1 MTNDLPEQPAAPA
14 PPDAA
19 PPMPDLPP
27 QPAPAPA
34 ARRRVSPLAAGLT
47 GLAVGAALVGA
58 VWVITANTSD
68 SGPGTFTLEGEFV
81 LTDSVAPSGD
91 GGCAGLRGYDDIR
104 EGTSVTVYGAAGEV
118 VGTGSLGNSK
128 YDREDY
134 TCTYKVAVPDVPK
147 GERFY
152 KVEVSH
158 RGTLQLSAEEAEDG
172 EFAGSL
178 G

>member
-1 MTNDLPEQPAAPA
+1 MTNNRPEQPDTP
-14 PPDAA
+14 
-19 PPMPDLPP
+19 
-27 QPAPAPA
+27 PAPA
-34 ARRRVSPLAAGLT
+34 APPLPDTSPPTAPKRRVGPLAAGLI
-47 GLAVGAALVGA
+47 GLAVGAGIVGGA
-58 VWVITANTSD
+58 WAITANNES

-158 RGTLQLSAEEAEDG
+158 RGTLQLSAKEAEGG